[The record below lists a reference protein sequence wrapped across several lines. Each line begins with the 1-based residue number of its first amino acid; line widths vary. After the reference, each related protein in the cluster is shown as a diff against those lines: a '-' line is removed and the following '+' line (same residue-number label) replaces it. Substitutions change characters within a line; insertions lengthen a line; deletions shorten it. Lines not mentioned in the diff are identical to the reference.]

1 MAFGGSLA
9 MILACAPFCAE
20 IMLAGYFGTYIYYE
34 DGLKEFTSI
43 NAMFMILIQ
52 IGAHVFTD
60 PIAAFMFKRLNGKL
74 MVTLGYALLL
84 LCMATMLFAKTSTTY
99 ILAMCGLVPMATSIL
114 QFTAFMSLWEW
125 VSPNKRGLVTG
136 AVNMFGVLAM
146 ALVLIFELTII
157 NRNGLVADD
166 TLYPK
171 TIVEQFKKFI
181 LIFAAVQAVFG
192 LFSIFVYQRND
203 ASVIRENG
211 YR

>member
-1 MAFGGSLA
+1 MNEESVTLLNEQQSKVSITQPHRIINFNHRRIMAFGGSLA

-84 LCMATMLFAKTSTTY
+84 LCMATMLFAKTSTT
-99 ILAMCGLVPMATSIL
+99 
-114 QFTAFMSLWEW
+114 
-125 VSPNKRGLVTG
+125 
-136 AVNMFGVLAM
+136 
-146 ALVLIFELTII
+146 
-157 NRNGLVADD
+157 
-166 TLYPK
+166 
-171 TIVEQFKKFI
+171 
-181 LIFAAVQAVFG
+181 
-192 LFSIFVYQRND
+192 
-203 ASVIRENG
+203 
-211 YR
+211 